1 MPRRAI
7 VVLRKCYYFDFDWI
21 TSLQPSQGDS
31 QPPGNG
37 GHAGVLDVVG
47 PLLGPSEVRP
57 PRS

>member
-1 MPRRAI
+1 M
-7 VVLRKCYYFDFDWI
+7 KYYYFGFDWI
-21 TSLQPSQGDS
+21 TSLQPSQGNS